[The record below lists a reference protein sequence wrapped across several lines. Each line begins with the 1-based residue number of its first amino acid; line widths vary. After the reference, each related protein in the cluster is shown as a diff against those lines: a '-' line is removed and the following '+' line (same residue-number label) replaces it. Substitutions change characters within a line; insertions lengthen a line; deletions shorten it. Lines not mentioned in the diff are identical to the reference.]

1 MALEGVATSE
11 DAVFGGRLILRQPRR
26 GHRFGHD
33 AILLA
38 AAVAAHAGEH
48 AVDLGAGVGS
58 AGLALAWRVP
68 GLAVT
73 LVEIDPI
80 LANLAKQNAE
90 RNGLADR
97 VRAVCLDVAASSV
110 DFAAAGLAAGSAHDV
125 LMNPPF
131 NVAANP
137 SPEARR
143 RLAHSAAHDTL
154 RQWTRTASR
163 LLRPN
168 GVLTLIWRADGLGEV
183 LDVLASG
190 FGAMAL
196 LPVHPRPAVPA
207 IRVLVRAAK
216 ASRAPLQLLP
226 GLLLADTDGRPSE
239 AAEAL
244 LRGGAVLPLAEA
256 Q

>member
-1 MALEGVATSE
+1 MAFEGVATSE
-11 DAVFGGRLILRQPRR
+11 DAVLGGRLILRQPRR

-38 AAVAAHAGEH
+38 AAAAASAGEH
-48 AVDLGAGVGS
+48 AVDLGAGVGI
-58 AGLALAWRVP
+58 AGLALARRVA

-73 LVEIDPI
+73 LLEIDPV

-97 VRAVCLDVAASSV
+97 VRAVCLDVAAPV
-110 DFAAAGLAAGSAHDV
+110 ADFAAAGLAAGSAHGV

-131 NVAANP
+131 NAAANP

-143 RLAHSAAHDTL
+143 SLAHSAAHDTS

-163 LLRPN
+163 LLRAN

-183 LDVLASG
+183 LDVLASD

-196 LPVHPRPAVPA
+196 LPVHPKPAAPAV
-207 IRVLVRAAK
+207 RVLVRAVK
-216 ASRAPLQLLP
+216 ASRAPLRLLP
-226 GLLLADTDGRPSE
+226 GLLLADADGKPSE
-239 AAEAL
+239 AAEAV
-244 LRGGAVLPLAEA
+244 LRGGAVLPLAA
-256 Q
+256 AS